1 MKLSS
6 IPLFCPCGSTK
17 EKVRSALKPSISIT
31 FKRPAIS
38 SRVTAR
44 IERIPKAL
52 IYQNNFKL
60 ARYVYDR
67 FCALYQEMYGEAFPS
82 SFEQVVPSPL
92 MSQQSPQ

>member
-1 MKLSS
+1 MCSS
-6 IPLFCPCGSTK
+6 DLIQIADQILLNDPCN
-17 EKVRSALKPSISIT
+17 EEALLYKI
-31 FKRPAIS
+31 
-38 SRVTAR
+38 
-44 IERIPKAL
+44 KAL

>member
-1 MKLSS
+1 MLYK
-6 IPLFCPCGSTK
+6 I
-17 EKVRSALKPSISIT
+17 
-31 FKRPAIS
+31 
-38 SRVTAR
+38 
-44 IERIPKAL
+44 KAL